1 MPEPCHAT
9 VAFGPF
15 DTDTRKAGKSRGHR
29 SGTAGAL
36 RDIPPSDAPAGD
48 QTILIFPISYE
59 NDLVGPAPEP
69 RPSTVASRY
78 SDSAYSEPGKSP
90 SGSHPGTADAF
101 CGFPSP
107 RVSRAILAGPDV
119 PPQRRRRTPHR
130 FPPPFRI
137 RSPSASTVSPPYPFP
152 PPPVMLVT
160 WGRPEIA
167 RWLPPIVFTRLTQP
181 RPAPR
186 RALTPLLHWLPRIPR
201 VRQRPTRLPTSIA
214 TSLKHALL
222 WLPICR
228 PYAPMRHGRH

>member
-107 RVSRAILAGPDV
+107 RVSRAIFWRVRMSHLSDGEGP
-119 PPQRRRRTPHR
+119 RTDFRPRFGSEAHR
-130 FPPPFRI
+130 
-137 RSPSASTVSPPYPFP
+137 
-152 PPPVMLVT
+152 
-160 WGRPEIA
+160 
-167 RWLPPIVFTRLTQP
+167 
-181 RPAPR
+181 PR
-186 RALTPLLHWLPRIPR
+186 RCLHPTHSRPPR
-201 VRQRPTRLPTSIA
+201 LY
-214 TSLKHALL
+214 
-222 WLPICR
+222 W
-228 PYAPMRHGRH
+228 